1 MATELHIERVF
12 DAPRE
17 LVWKAFTDPDQI
29 SQWFG
34 PVGYS
39 VPRDTVDIDL
49 RVGGHQRLT
58 MVPDDPS
65 YPPGGPVNATFDE
78 VVENELLVGHED
90 LEGEMAELF
99 GAKRLTLRIELHD
112 EEGKTRLVLR
122 QGPYRDDF
130 AGNARD
136 GWNSSFTKLDALL
149 AG

>member
-65 YPPGGPVNATFDE
+65 YPPGGASEGTFDE
-78 VVENELLVGHED
+78 IIENELLVAHED

-99 GAKRLTLRIELHD
+99 GAERLTLRIELHD

-136 GWNSSFTKLDALL
+136 GWNSSFTKLDTLL